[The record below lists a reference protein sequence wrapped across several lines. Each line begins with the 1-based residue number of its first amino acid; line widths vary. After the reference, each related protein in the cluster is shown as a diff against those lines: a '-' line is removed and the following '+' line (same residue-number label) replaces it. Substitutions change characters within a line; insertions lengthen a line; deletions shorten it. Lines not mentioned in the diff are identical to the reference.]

1 MNPISNVVIL
11 LVAIFFTGFFFKI
24 AVPASAPQWIHQF
37 ASRNY
42 PSTTGQI
49 THSEVTHAANS
60 KGTIFYDVNIAYR
73 YEVGGQTFEAARF
86 RYTPLIRCANPAWTQ
101 NIVNAHSP
109 THFHAIYAEHEALI
123 EIETGNIHEGYLP
136 NTAHELVKQWRL
148 LHLQELR
155 EDWNRARTQKPLLPI
170 QPLK

>member
-1 MNPISNVVIL
+1 MPEV
-11 LVAIFFTGFFFKI
+11 
-24 AVPASAPQWIHQF
+24 
-37 ASRNY
+37 SR
-42 PSTTGQI
+42 
-49 THSEVTHAANS
+49 
-60 KGTIFYDVNIAYR
+60 FYGIIIRFYYR
-73 YEVGGQTFEAARF
+73 DH
-86 RYTPLIRCANPAWTQ
+86 P
-101 NIVNAHSP
+101 P

-170 QPLK
+170 EPLN